1 MPIELQY
8 GSMHLPS
15 SAAVTLTAAW
25 GARAI
30 DEGGRSFSL
39 VYDRQDSAQ
48 LNNPAGLKKIGD
60 SVNAN
65 LAKMQKRYG
74 HAVNLGHLGSRDS
87 NTVCLLNE
95 GGVTVLAGCNRS
107 YGYLYLTAFLTEEW
121 PGATDLRHMAV
132 DPPKAKAARKP
143 KAKIKK
149 PAADFYRSAW

>member
-8 GSMHLPS
+8 GSLHLPNP
-15 SAAVTLTAAW
+15 AAVTLTAAW

-48 LNNPAGLKKIGD
+48 LDNPAGLKKVGD
-60 SVNAN
+60 AVNAN
-65 LAKMQKRYG
+65 LAKMQRRYG
-74 HAVNLGHLGSRDS
+74 HAVNLGQLSGRDS
-87 NTVCLLNE
+87 NTVCLLCE

-121 PGATDLRHMAV
+121 PGATDLRYMAV
-132 DPPKAKAARKP
+132 DPPKAKAVRKP
-143 KAKIKK
+143 KTKK
-149 PAADFYRSAW
+149 PTANFYRSAW